1 MNNDVS
7 AAVGEAMR
15 LMRRGL
21 ALGLI
26 LAVVFGY
33 AAYLWSERQPR
44 QYEAEATVLAASAT
58 ADFRSFGVSPVVA
71 PPIDVSAY
79 QVASRS
85 DSVAAAAQTALGE
98 GDLPPARIRSE
109 YRVESQDDGLSALL
123 TIIGRAGTPERAAT
137 VANAV
142 ADALVAWDVERA
154 TRSVVQVVAALE
166 QQIGSLTEQIRSL
179 QALGDSSRQA
189 EIDGLI
195 ALRAQ
200 QQQSLNVARAM
211 SASAIGRL
219 QVIQEAI
226 LDPTPVAPRPLV
238 NALLAALAGLVVA
251 YGIVILRSALNTRIN
266 EVAEVEALS
275 GAPVLAEFQRLAKP
289 TRRFPREA
297 ASYLRT
303 GVLFATA
310 DASPRVIL
318 VTSGRS
324 GEGKSAVALNLAES
338 FARNDYRTLLVDA
351 DLRQPVLFQE
361 YGLRRGQAS
370 ELLDFLRDPDGPHM
384 VARVPLG
391 GRQRLDI
398 VPSFQVS
405 TQAAEILGRGFS
417 ACVSRWGQDYDV
429 IVIDS
434 PPVLA
439 VADALTIAPSCTGT
453 VLAVSMRKADR
464 RPLRATLDLLERMG
478 VRLLGI
484 AATMVPEPQMRGS
497 GGYGYGYG
505 YGAPQQQDPAPATR
519 PEARVSVRSTST
531 RRG

>member
-1 MNNDVS
+1 MTNDVS
-7 AAVGEAMR
+7 VAVGEAMR
-15 LMRRGL
+15 LLRRGL
-21 ALGLI
+21 SLGLV
-26 LAVVFGY
+26 LAVASGS
-33 AAYLWSERQPR
+33 AAYLWSSRQDPV
-44 QYEAEATVLAASAT
+44 YEAEATVLASSST
-58 ADFRSFGVSPVVA
+58 ADFRSFGVSPFVA
-71 PPIDVSAY
+71 PAIDVSAY

-85 DSVAAAAQTALGE
+85 DAVAQAALELLGQP
-98 GDLPPARIRSE
+98 DASPAAIRSD
-109 YRVESQDDGLSALL
+109 YSVSARSDGQSSLL
-123 TIIGRAGTPERAAT
+123 TVTGRSATPERAAD

-142 ADALVAWDVERA
+142 AAALVAWDVERA
-154 TRSVVQVVAALE
+154 TRSVGQVVTALE
-166 QQIGSLTEQIRSL
+166 QQIGALTEQIRAL
-179 QALGDSSRQA
+179 QALGDPARQS

-195 ALRAQ
+195 SLRAQ
-200 QQQSLNVARAM
+200 QQQSLAVARAM
-211 SASAIGRL
+211 GVSAIGRL
-219 QVIQEAI
+219 EVIQQAV
-226 LDPTPVAPRPLV
+226 PNPSPVAPRPLV
-238 NALLAALAGLVVA
+238 SALLAALAGFVVA
-251 YGIVILRSALNTRIN
+251 YGIVILRSLLNTRISDVS
-266 EVAEVEALS
+266 EAEAVS
-275 GAPVLAEFQRLAKP
+275 GVPILAEFQRLPKP

-297 ASYLRT
+297 SSYLRT

-310 DASPRVIL
+310 DAAPRVIL

-324 GEGKSAVALNLAES
+324 AEGKSAVALNLAES

-391 GRQRLDI
+391 GRQRLDV

-405 TQAAEILGRGFS
+405 TQAAEILGRSFS
-417 ACVSRWGQDYDV
+417 ACVNRWGQDYDV
-429 IVIDS
+429 IVVDS

-484 AATMVPEPQMRGS
+484 AATMVDEPRLRSVG
-497 GGYGYGYG
+497 GYGYG
-505 YGAPQQQDPAPATR
+505 YGAPQPQEPAAPPR
-519 PEARVSVRSTST
+519 PEARVSVRSTSN

>member
-1 MNNDVS
+1 MTNDVS
-7 AAVGEAMR
+7 VAVGDAMR
-15 LMRRGL
+15 LLRRGL
-21 ALGLI
+21 SLGVV
-26 LAVVFGY
+26 LAVVFGL
-33 AAYLWSERQPR
+33 ATYLWSQRQDPV
-44 QYEAEATVLAASAT
+44 YEAQATVLVSSQT
-58 ADFRSFGVSPVVA
+58 ADFRSFGVSPFVA
-71 PPIDVSAY
+71 PAIDVSAY
-79 QVASRS
+79 EVASRS
-85 DSVAAAAQTALGE
+85 DAVAQAALAALGE
-98 GDLPPARIRSE
+98 EGASLPAFRAL
-109 YRVESQDDGLSALL
+109 YRVSSRDDGTSALL
-123 TIIGRAGTPERAAT
+123 TVTGRAPSPERAAA

-142 ADALVAWDVERA
+142 ANALVAWDVERA
-154 TRSVVQVVAALE
+154 TRSVQQVVQALE
-166 QQIGSLTEQIRSL
+166 QQIAALTEQVRAL
-179 QALGDSSRQA
+179 QALGDPARQS
-189 EIDGLI
+189 EVDGLI
-195 ALRAQ
+195 SLRAQ
-200 QQQSLNVARAM
+200 QQQSLAVARAM
-211 SASAIGRL
+211 GASAIGRL
-219 QVIQEAI
+219 EVIQHAVA
-226 LDPTPVAPRPLV
+226 DATPVAPRPFV

-251 YGIVILRSALNTRIN
+251 YGVVIMRSILNTRLGD
-266 EVAEVEALS
+266 VAEVEAVS
-275 GAPVLAEFQRLAKP
+275 GVPILAEFQRLAKP
-289 TRRFPREA
+289 TRRLPREA

-417 ACVSRWGQDYDV
+417 ACVNRWGHDYDV
-429 IVIDS
+429 IVVDS

-439 VADALTIAPSCTGT
+439 VADALTIAPSCTGA

-484 AATMVPEPQMRGS
+484 AATMVDEPRLRSVG
-497 GGYGYGYG
+497 GYGYG
-505 YGAPQQQDPAPATR
+505 YGAPQPTEQAAPPR
-519 PEARVSVRSTST
+519 PEAKVSVRSTSNT

>member
-1 MNNDVS
+1 MTNDVS
-7 AAVGEAMR
+7 VAVGEAMR
-15 LMRRGL
+15 LVRRGL
-21 ALGLI
+21 SLGMV
-26 LAVVFGY
+26 LAVVFGL
-33 AAYLWSERQPR
+33 AVYLWSQGQPPV
-44 QYEAEATVLAASAT
+44 YEAEATVLVSSST
-58 ADFRSFGVSPVVA
+58 ADFRSFGVSPFVA
-71 PPIDVSAY
+71 PAIDASAY
-79 QVASRS
+79 EVASRS
-85 DSVAAAAQTALGE
+85 DAVAKAAQAQLGE
-98 GDLPPARIRSE
+98 QDQPPSAIRAQ
-109 YRVESQDDGLSALL
+109 YRVTSRDDGTSALL
-123 TIIGRAGTPERAAT
+123 TITGRAGTPERAAG

-142 ADALVAWDVERA
+142 ASALVAWDVERA
-154 TRSVVQVVAALE
+154 TRSVGQVVQALE
-166 QQIGSLTEQIRSL
+166 QQIAALTEQVRAL
-179 QALGDSSRQA
+179 QALGDPSRQS

-195 ALRAQ
+195 SLRAQ
-200 QQQSLNVARAM
+200 QQQSLAVARAM
-211 SASAIGRL
+211 GVSAIGRL
-219 QVIQEAI
+219 EVIQEAV
-226 LDPTPVAPRPLV
+226 PSASPVAPRPLV

-251 YGIVILRSALNTRIN
+251 YGIVILRSLMNTRITD
-266 EVAEVEALS
+266 VAEVEAVS
-275 GAPVLAEFQRLAKP
+275 GVPILAEFQRLSKP
-289 TRRFPREA
+289 GRRFPREA

-417 ACVSRWGQDYDV
+417 ACVNRWGHDYDV
-429 IVIDS
+429 IVVDS

-439 VADALTIAPSCTGT
+439 VADALTIAPSCTGA
-453 VLAVSMRKADR
+453 VLAVSLRKADR
-464 RPLRATLDLLERMG
+464 RPLRATLDLLQRMG

-484 AATMVPEPQMRGS
+484 AATMVDEPRLRTV
-497 GGYGYGYG
+497 GYGYG
-505 YGAPQQQDPAPATR
+505 YGAPPPTEPAAPPR
-519 PEARVSVRSTST
+519 PEARVSVRSTT
-531 RRG
+531 NRRG

>member
-1 MNNDVS
+1 MTNDVS
-7 AAVGEAMR
+7 VAVGDAMR
-15 LMRRGL
+15 LARRGL
-21 ALGLI
+21 SLGLV

-33 AAYLWSERQPR
+33 VAYLWSDRQDPV
-44 QYEAEATVLAASAT
+44 YEADATVLASSST
-58 ADFRSFGVSPVVA
+58 ADFRSFGVSPFVA
-71 PPIDVSAY
+71 PAIDVGAY

-85 DSVAAAAQTALGE
+85 DSVASAALARLGSP
-98 GDLPPARIRSE
+98 DASPSSIRSE
-109 YRVESQDDGLSALL
+109 YSVAARSDSNASSLL
-123 TIIGRAGTPERAAT
+123 TVTGRSGTPQRAAD

-142 ADALVAWDVERA
+142 AASLVAWDVERA
-154 TRSVVQVVAALE
+154 TRSVAQVVSALE
-166 QQIGSLTEQIRSL
+166 QQIGALTEQVRAL
-179 QALGDSSRQA
+179 QALGDASRQS

-195 ALRAQ
+195 SLRAQ
-200 QQQSLNVARAM
+200 QQQSLAIARAM
-211 SASAIGRL
+211 GVSAIGRL
-219 QVIQEAI
+219 EVIQQAV
-226 LDPTPVAPRPLV
+226 PNPSPVAPRPLV
-238 NALLAALAGLVVA
+238 NALLAAVAGIFVA
-251 YGIVILRSALNTRIN
+251 YGIVLLRSILNTRLTD
-266 EVAEVEALS
+266 VSEVEALA
-275 GAPVLAEFQRLAKP
+275 GTPILAEFQRLAKP
-289 TRRFPREA
+289 SRRFPREA

-324 GEGKSAVALNLAES
+324 GEGKSAIALNLAES

-405 TQAAEILGRGFS
+405 NQAAEILGRGFS
-417 ACVSRWGQDYDV
+417 ACVNRWGQDYDV
-429 IVIDS
+429 IVVDS

-453 VLAVSMRKADR
+453 VLAVNMRKADR

-484 AATMVPEPQMRGS
+484 AATMVAEPRLRG
-497 GGYGYGYG
+497 GGGYGYG
-505 YGAPQQQDPAPATR
+505 YGAPQPTEQPAPER
-519 PEARVSVRSTST
+519 PEARVSVRSTSS